1 MVSYKINKIV
11 IIIQNIKYHPHI
23 IRSIILF
30 KEIHLGQIIIFQ
42 MSENQKKKKKKN
54 GSPREAIIIVINE
67 IQIITISINMR

>member
-30 KEIHLGQIIIFQ
+30 KEIYLGQIIIFQ
-42 MSENQKKKKKKN
+42 MSENQEKKKLKKMEVLEKLL
-54 GSPREAIIIVINE
+54 S
-67 IQIITISINMR
+67 

>member
-42 MSENQKKKKKKN
+42 MSENQEKKKLKKMEVLEKLL
-54 GSPREAIIIVINE
+54 S
-67 IQIITISINMR
+67 